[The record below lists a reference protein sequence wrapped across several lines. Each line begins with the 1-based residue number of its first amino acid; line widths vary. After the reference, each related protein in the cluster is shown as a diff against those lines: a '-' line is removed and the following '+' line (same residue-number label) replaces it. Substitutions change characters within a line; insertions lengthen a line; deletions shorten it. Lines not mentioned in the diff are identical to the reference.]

1 MKAALQNFEGT
12 LLLVSHDRDFLQG
25 MANTVYE
32 FKDQKIREYLGDINF
47 FLEQKNVQNMREIE
61 KKDVVKTET
70 STTKIE
76 APKNLS
82 YEEQKAQKALQNK
95 LSKIES
101 NINQLEKEI
110 AKDESLVVTKIE
122 IPQPFDAESF
132 VKTAKLED
140 FVTLPDDDLESALS
154 LMSKK
159 NIMSMFRIEI
169 EEKKIASI
177 KHESLKSQA
186 KEIVN
191 SLK

>member
-1 MKAALQNFEGT
+1 M
-12 LLLVSHDRDFLQG
+12 
-25 MANTVYE
+25 
-32 FKDQKIREYLGDINF
+32 
-47 FLEQKNVQNMREIE
+47 EQKKYLEFNVQIDGGKIIE
-61 KKDVVKTET
+61 KMPTARRSVMIYEHEAERLNNVSRQTKLYYELAKKEEVKKET
-70 STTKIE
+70 
-76 APKNLS
+76 
-82 YEEQKAQKALQNK
+82 
-95 LSKIES
+95 
-101 NINQLEKEI
+101 EKEI

-169 EEKKIASI
+169 EEKKIAST